1 MLIPPHHSPPP
12 VRRRVLR
19 VQMPRTGFSSW
30 SAVTLAVTLT
40 ITVAAVVV
48 AVVVAQCVAQ
58 CAGRS
63 ARERFQ
69 DENACPALT
78 SRMREMVAPMREMQ
92 TVVATEHTNFQEM
105 VDKAKANTNTDGAP
119 EPFYA
124 PLDCD
129 HHGPY
134 LDTQVDAYATYAS
147 LRTTVNDGA
156 DTAREAEEQRAKSK
170 EAVEAGA
177 KAMDDATAAQD
188 KRNDKM
194 RASAGIT
201 TDDVMQV

>member
-1 MLIPPHHSPPP
+1 
-12 VRRRVLR
+12 
-19 VQMPRTGFSSW
+19 
-30 SAVTLAVTLT
+30 
-40 ITVAAVVV
+40 
-48 AVVVAQCVAQ
+48 
-58 CAGRS
+58 
-63 ARERFQ
+63 
-69 DENACPALT
+69 
-78 SRMREMVAPMREMQ
+78 MVAPMHEMQ
-92 TVVATEHTNFQEM
+92 TVVGTEHTNFREI
-105 VDKAKANTNTDGAP
+105 VDKAKAKAKADNAP

-134 LDTQVDAYATYAS
+134 LDTQNEAYATYAL
-147 LRTTVNDGA
+147 LRKTVNEGA

-188 KRNDKM
+188 KRNEKM